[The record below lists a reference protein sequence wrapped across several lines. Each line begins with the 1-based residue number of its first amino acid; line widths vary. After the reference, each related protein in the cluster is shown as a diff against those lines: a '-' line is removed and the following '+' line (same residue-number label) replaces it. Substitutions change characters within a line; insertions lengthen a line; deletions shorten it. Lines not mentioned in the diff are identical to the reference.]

1 MRVSFKQFS
10 HILLKISILN
20 KDVLLLILEELQD
33 DNKSLYSCLLVNRT
47 WCETTVS
54 ILWKIPGSIHLTKK
68 AESIL
73 FNVIL
78 LHLSVESRDNLRNQG
93 IDLFM
98 ETYQPPLFNYISF
111 WKHLNLQNLE
121 CMIKNRLKII
131 DKSLR
136 NDKSKIPII
145 RNEILNLFINRNTKF
160 ISLYIP
166 RAFDHQLHNISG
178 AEHCFSDLEF
188 LQCSERINQNI
199 LEGLARIS
207 KSIKIMRFNNVFD
220 SLIINNSGFSKL
232 IEAQK
237 NLKDVYFDG
246 YSNMENDKSLEESLI
261 KSANSIQYFD
271 IEWYYRPNMKILSY
285 FANLISLEIGCDTT
299 FENLNYLENVSLPVL
314 KFLRIFGAPSKVVTS

>member
-10 HILLKISILN
+10 HILLKISII
-20 KDVLLLILEELQD
+20 KKKVLLQILEELQD

-111 WKHLNLQNLE
+111 WRHLNLQLLE
-121 CMIKNRLKII
+121 SMIDDN
-131 DKSLR
+131 
-136 NDKSKIPII
+136 SKGIESNTPII

-160 ISLYIP
+160 VSLYIP
-166 RAFDHQLHNISG
+166 ENFDHQLHNISG

-188 LQCSERINQNI
+188 LQCNESTNQNI

-207 KSIKIMRFNNVFD
+207 KSIKIMRFDNVFD

-237 NLKDVYFDG
+237 NLKEVYFDG
-246 YSNMENDKSLEESLI
+246 HSNMENYKSLEESLI
-261 KSANSIQYFD
+261 KSANF
-271 IEWYYRPNMKILSY
+271 
-285 FANLISLEIGCDTT
+285 
-299 FENLNYLENVSLPVL
+299 
-314 KFLRIFGAPSKVVTS
+314 

>member
-1 MRVSFKQFS
+1 MIFS
-10 HILLKISILN
+10 ILILLKMLKLN

-33 DNKSLYSCLLVNRT
+33 DNKSLYSCLLVNKT
-47 WCETTVS
+47 WCETVVS
-54 ILWKIPGSIHLTKK
+54 ILWKIPGRIHLTKK

-98 ETYQPPLFNYISF
+98 ETYQPPLFNYIIF

-121 CMIKNRLKII
+121 CMIKNKLKII

-136 NDKSKIPII
+136 NDKSKISII
-145 RNEILNLFINRNTKF
+145 RHEILNLFINRNTKF

-199 LEGLARIS
+199 LDGLARIS
-207 KSIKIMRFNNVFD
+207 KSIKIMRFDNKFY
-220 SLIINNSGFSKL
+220 SINIDNSGFSKL
-232 IEAQK
+232 IE
-237 NLKDVYFDG
+237 V
-246 YSNMENDKSLEESLI
+246 
-261 KSANSIQYFD
+261 
-271 IEWYYRPNMKILSY
+271 
-285 FANLISLEIGCDTT
+285 
-299 FENLNYLENVSLPVL
+299 
-314 KFLRIFGAPSKVVTS
+314 